1 MLGTQLSVRS
11 ICFGFLLSLS
21 FSSLI
26 YQGSYCE
33 NTTQQPLTTAYKT
46 NVERILSLMISD
58 AATSKGYNYTTIGNN
73 NTVYGLYDC
82 RRDVV
87 GYFCQFCVSNAALEI
102 PQHCPN
108 RVSAMVWYD
117 FCILRYSNEN
127 FFGKVLTHPTWHAV
141 GNKNISNKEETKK
154 AEDFMRSLIRKATM
168 ETSML
173 YYVDG
178 FNLSFTQSRYG
189 LVQCTKD
196 LTNDGCRECLEAML
210 AEVPKFCTQKLGW
223 FIWSGTCM
231 IKYDDYMFY
240 IPNDQTSS
248 IPVSNPETD
257 KHGGNKR
264 SKILIISF
272 YVMGSTTLLC
282 LGVYL
287 FLYRRRDGIRRS
299 SFHKIQTEEMLN
311 TDLPIIPLITI
322 LRSTD
327 TFSEAAKLGEG
338 GFGSVYKGILPD
350 GRQIAVKRLSEFSGQ
365 GSEEF
370 NNEVM
375 FIAKLQ
381 HRNLVRLYGCCLEEK
396 EKILVY
402 EYMPNSSLYFHL
414 FDDEKRKQLDW
425 KVRLSIING
434 IARGLLYLHEDSR
447 LRVIHRDLKTSN
459 VLLDHD
465 MNPKI
470 SDFGLAKAFEI
481 GQNQANTKRIMGT
494 YGYMAPEYAMQGLFS
509 VKSDV
514 FSFGVLVLE
523 TICGRKNNG
532 FYLSEHDET
541 LLLYAWRIWCEGKCL
556 ELMDP
561 MLEKSFKASEVE
573 KCIHIALLC
582 VQENATYRPTMS
594 DVVVML
600 GIDKLNLPK
609 PKHPAFSVGRKFL
622 GDEPKS
628 KRSKNLLNTNVTISI
643 TLPR

>member
-1 MLGTQLSVRS
+1 MS
-11 ICFGFLLSLS
+11 
-21 FSSLI
+21 
-26 YQGSYCE
+26 
-33 NTTQQPLTTAYKT
+33 
-46 NVERILSLMISD
+46 SD
-58 AATSKGYNYTTIGNN
+58 AATSKGYNYTSIGNK
-73 NTVYGLYDC
+73 NTVYGLYNC
-82 RRDVV
+82 RGDVV
-87 GYFCQFCVSNAALEI
+87 GYFCQFCVSNAAREI

-108 RVSAMVWYD
+108 SVSAMVWYD
-117 FCILRYSNEN
+117 FCILKYSNEN
-127 FFGKVLTHPTWHAV
+127 FFGKILTHPTWHAV
-141 GNKNISNKEETKK
+141 GTKNISNKEETKK
-154 AEDFMRSLIRKATM
+154 GEDFMRSLIRKATV

-173 YYVDG
+173 YYMDA

-189 LVQCTKD
+189 MVQCTKD

-210 AEVPKFCTQKLGW
+210 AEVPKFCEQKLGW

-231 IKYDDYMFY
+231 IKYDDQMFY
-240 IPNDQTSS
+240 LLNNQSS
-248 IPVSNPETD
+248 SSRESD
-257 KHGGNKR
+257 KHGGRKR
-264 SKILIISF
+264 SKILIMSF
-272 YVMGSTTLLC
+272 SVMGSTTLL
-282 LGVYL
+282 Y
-287 FLYRRRDGIRRS
+287 GIRLS

-322 LRSTD
+322 LQSTD
-327 TFSEAAKLGEG
+327 NFSEASKLGEG

-381 HRNLVRLYGCCLEEK
+381 HRNLVRLYACCLEEN

-425 KVRLSIING
+425 KLRLSIING

-447 LRVIHRDLKTSN
+447 LRVIHRDLKASN

-481 GQNQANTKRIMGT
+481 GQNQANTKRVMGT
-494 YGYMAPEYAMQGLFS
+494 FGYMAPEYAMQGLFS

-541 LLLYAWRIWCEGKCL
+541 LLLYAWRIWCEGKSL

-561 MLEKSFKASEVE
+561 MLENSFKASEVE

-582 VQENATYRPTMS
+582 VQENATYRPTML

-600 GIDKLNLPK
+600 GSDRLTLPK
-609 PKHPAFSVGRKFL
+609 PKHPAFSVGRKFS
-622 GDEPKS
+622 EEVPKS
-628 KRSKNLLNTNVTISI
+628 KRSKNLLSTVVTISI